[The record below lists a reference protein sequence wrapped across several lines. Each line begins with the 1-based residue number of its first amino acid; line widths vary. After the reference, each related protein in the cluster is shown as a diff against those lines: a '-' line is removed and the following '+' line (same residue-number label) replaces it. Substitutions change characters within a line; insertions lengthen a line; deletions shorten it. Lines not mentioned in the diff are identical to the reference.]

1 MKFLLDTVT
10 FLFAA
15 TGDRRLSAAARS
27 VIESP
32 DDPVYLSAVS
42 AWEIAIKHGR
52 GKLALPEL
60 PDRYVPRLRE
70 EMGIEE
76 LPLGEEA
83 ILRVGRLPSIHRDPF
98 DRALVSQAISM
109 GMTILTPDEA
119 IRQYPVPTIW

>member
-15 TGDRRLSAAARS
+15 TDDRRLSSAARS
-27 VIESP
+27 IIESP

-42 AWEIAIKHGR
+42 AWEIAVKHGG
-52 GKLALPEL
+52 GKLALPEQ
-60 PDRYVPRLRE
+60 PDRYVPRLRD
-70 EMGIEE
+70 EMGVEE
-76 LPLGEEA
+76 LPLREET
-83 ILRVGRLPSIHRDPF
+83 ILRVGRLPSIHGDPF

-119 IRQYPVPTIW
+119 VRQYPVPTIW